1 MKHRTPIF
9 RTLKSFMLV
18 VGLILLPRLMHAQYV
33 PDILGNEYVQ
43 RTFHMGQ
50 DDEGEVIS
58 TLVKRSFERQAKTAV
73 LYLHGY
79 NDYFFQK
86 ELGDSIAAWGYRF
99 YALDLRK
106 YGRSLRPHQDA
117 FYCESLRE
125 YFADI
130 DTALT
135 TIRKEGAEAILL
147 MGHSTGGLIATYY
160 LQARQASTG
169 VRALI
174 LNSPFLDWNF
184 GWFMEEVMLPTVACI
199 GKWFPRLPVSGED
212 VPNYA
217 FSLLRDHQ
225 GEWTF
230 LTNWKM
236 PYGHT
241 KRAGWIRAIQ
251 EAQQRV
257 QNGKRLQCPV
267 LVLSSDH
274 SLREEA
280 QWKNDYLRADIVLD
294 VEDIRRYG
302 EPLSPATTYHAIPD
316 GMHDLVLSNRTA
328 RQKTYRVMH
337 EWMAQLS
344 LFE

>member
-1 MKHRTPIF
+1 MRHCTPIF
-9 RTLKSFMLV
+9 HSLSALILV
-18 VGLILLPRLMHAQYV
+18 IGLTLLPRLTHAQYT
-33 PDILGNEYVQ
+33 PDILGNGYEQ
-43 RTFHMGQ
+43 RTFQMGQ
-50 DDEGEVIS
+50 DAEGEVVC
-58 TLVKRSFERQAKTAV
+58 TLVKRSFEAQAKTAV
-73 LYLHGY
+73 LYVHGY

-86 ELGDSIAAWGYRF
+86 ELGDSIATWGYRF

-130 DTALT
+130 DTALA
-135 TIRKEGAEAILL
+135 TIHNEGTESILL

-160 LQARQASTG
+160 LQTRQATTG
-169 VRALI
+169 VKALI

-184 GWFMEEVMLPTVACI
+184 GWFMEEVMLPTVAYI
-199 GKWFPRLPVSGED
+199 GKWFPRLPVSGGG

-225 GEWTF
+225 GEWEF

-251 EAQQRV
+251 EAQQSV
-257 QNGKRLQCPV
+257 QNGERLQCPV

-274 SLREEA
+274 SLPEEE
-280 QWKNDYLRADIVLD
+280 QWNDAYLRADIVLD

-302 EPLSPATTYHAIPD
+302 ERLSPQTTYSSVPD
-316 GMHDLVLSNRTA
+316 GMHDLVLSNRAA
-328 RQKTYRVMH
+328 RQRTYLILH
-337 EWMAQLS
+337 DWMAQLS
-344 LFE
+344 FQ

>member
-1 MKHRTPIF
+1 
-9 RTLKSFMLV
+9 MLV
-18 VGLILLPRLMHAQYV
+18 LGLALISHLIHAQYV
-33 PDILGNEYVQ
+33 PDILGNDYSQ

-50 DDEGEVIS
+50 DAEGEVVS
-58 TLVKRSFERQAKTAV
+58 TLVKRSFATQAKTAV

-86 ELGDSIAAWGYRF
+86 ELGDSIATWGYRF

-117 FYCESLRE
+117 FYCESLQE

-130 DTALT
+130 DTALAT
-135 TIRKEGAEAILL
+135 MRNEGAEAIIL
-147 MGHSTGGLIATYY
+147 MGHSTGGLIASYY

-184 GWFMEEVMLPTVACI
+184 GWFMEEVMLPTVAYI
-199 GKWFPRLPVSGED
+199 GKWFPRLSVSGGGI
-212 VPNYA
+212 PNYA

-225 GEWTF
+225 GEWDF

-251 EAQQRV
+251 EAQQSV
-257 QNGKRLQCPV
+257 QNGKRLQCPI

-274 SLREEA
+274 SLPEEK
-280 QWKNDYLRADIVLD
+280 QWNDDYLRADIVLD
-294 VEDIRRYG
+294 VADIRRYG
-302 EPLSPATTYHAIPD
+302 EQLGPQTTYRCVPD
-316 GMHDLVLSNRTA
+316 GMHDLVLSQRTA
-328 RQKTYRVMH
+328 RQRTYLILH
-337 EWMAQLS
+337 DWMTQLS
-344 LFE
+344 F

>member
-1 MKHRTPIF
+1 MRHRTSVF
-9 RTLKSFMLV
+9 HTLKAFLIV
-18 VGLILLPRLMHAQYV
+18 IGLTLLPHLIHAQYV
-33 PDILGNEYVQ
+33 PDILGKGYEQ
-43 RTFHMGQ
+43 RTFRMGQ
-50 DDEGEVIS
+50 DAEGEVVC
-58 TLVKRSFERQAKTAV
+58 TLVKRSFEVQAKTAV
-73 LYLHGY
+73 LYVHGY

-86 ELGDSIAAWGYRF
+86 ELGDSIATWGYRF

-130 DTALT
+130 DTALA
-135 TIRKEGAEAILL
+135 TIRNEGAESILL

-184 GWFMEEVMLPTVACI
+184 GWFMEEVMLPTVAYI
-199 GKWFPRLPVSGED
+199 GKWLPRLPVSGGG

-217 FSLLRDHQ
+217 FSLLRDHK
-225 GEWTF
+225 GEWEF

-251 EAQQRV
+251 EAQQSV
-257 QNGKRLQCPV
+257 QNGERLQCPV

-274 SLREEA
+274 SLPEEE
-280 QWKNDYLRADIVLD
+280 QWNDAYLQADIVLD

-302 EPLSPATTYHAIPD
+302 ERLSPQTTYGSISN

-328 RQKTYRVMH
+328 RRQTYLILH
-337 EWMAQLS
+337 DWMAQFALVQ
-344 LFE
+344 

>member
-1 MKHRTPIF
+1 
-9 RTLKSFMLV
+9 MLV

-50 DDEGEVIS
+50 DKEGEVVS
-58 TLVKRSFERQAKTAV
+58 TLVKRSFDEQTKTAV

-184 GWFMEEVMLPTVACI
+184 GWFMEEVMLPT
-199 GKWFPRLPVSGED
+199 
-212 VPNYA
+212 
-217 FSLLRDHQ
+217 
-225 GEWTF
+225 
-230 LTNWKM
+230 
-236 PYGHT
+236 
-241 KRAGWIRAIQ
+241 
-251 EAQQRV
+251 
-257 QNGKRLQCPV
+257 
-267 LVLSSDH
+267 
-274 SLREEA
+274 
-280 QWKNDYLRADIVLD
+280 
-294 VEDIRRYG
+294 
-302 EPLSPATTYHAIPD
+302 
-316 GMHDLVLSNRTA
+316 
-328 RQKTYRVMH
+328 
-337 EWMAQLS
+337 
-344 LFE
+344 